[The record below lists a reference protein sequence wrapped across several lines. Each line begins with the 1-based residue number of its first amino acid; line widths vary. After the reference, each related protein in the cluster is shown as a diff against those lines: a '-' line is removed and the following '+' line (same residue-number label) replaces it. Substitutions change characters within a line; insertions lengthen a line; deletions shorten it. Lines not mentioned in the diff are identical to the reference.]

1 MYVAIER
8 AKVLAYFSALT
19 IAEDD
24 PRRGRAAAM
33 AKAAAGALAER
44 VCFRNG
50 FQLFGAMGYTWE
62 NELQIHLKRAKAG
75 DLLLGTA
82 SEHRKALAGMSA
94 GTRPRGREVPRRFQ
108 RLPRHPPAHPP
119 KRPPSAPSP
128 ARTYRIGPGAGS
140 APSSTRAGCCLPSR
154 PRYGGRIRHPAPK

>member
-1 MYVAIER
+1 MKQRHQFGVPIGSFQAVKHKAADMYVAIER

-19 IAEDD
+19 LAEDD
-24 PRRGRAAAM
+24 PRSGRAAAM
-33 AKAAAGALAER
+33 AKAAAGDCQR

-82 SEHRKALAGMSA
+82 SEHRKALL
-94 GTRPRGREVPRRFQ
+94 V
-108 RLPRHPPAHPP
+108 
-119 KRPPSAPSP
+119 
-128 ARTYRIGPGAGS
+128 
-140 APSSTRAGCCLPSR
+140 
-154 PRYGGRIRHPAPK
+154 